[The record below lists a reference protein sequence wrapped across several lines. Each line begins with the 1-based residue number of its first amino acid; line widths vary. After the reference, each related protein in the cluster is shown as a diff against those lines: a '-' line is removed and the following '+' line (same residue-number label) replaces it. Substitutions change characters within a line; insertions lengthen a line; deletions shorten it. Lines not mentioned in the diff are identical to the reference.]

1 MANQALSLSEIQD
14 IFWDCTIKILGLD
27 PNKKENQKR
36 IRKGYPTEGA
46 PAWKHTDNVGFII
59 VSPAND
65 PYAQQVERSYSQ
77 TGETTADNISSYTRV
92 HQVQWTFYGPSS
104 FDDAD
109 RVRAGL
115 FRSPLLFSP
124 MHLVTDVPAPV
135 RLPELFGGQWWERT
149 SFTARFNEKV
159 VRSSTVHY
167 IEAAEI
173 KVVPDR

>member
-1 MANQALSLSEIQD
+1 MSDIALSLTAIED
-14 IFWDCTIKILGLD
+14 IFQACTLKILGLD
-27 PNKKENQKR
+27 PEAEENQNR
-36 IRKGYPTEGA
+36 IRIGYPADGA
-46 PAWKHTDNVGFII
+46 PAWQRTDNVGFII

-77 TGETTADNISSYTRV
+77 TSETTADNISSYTRV

-124 MHLVTDVPAPV
+124 MHLVTDVPTPV

-149 SFTARFNEKV
+149 SFTAKFNEKV